1 MTRTICAD
9 TSGALT
15 ALVALL
21 RSLHSSP
28 EVRLEAARALRLLAT
43 KADETDVPYLEADET
58 DGESVAAVARAL
70 GLDAFRTERGDFTE
84 RCVLEECERLVNENG
99 ERAAAGD
106 VLACVNDELACV
118 NDEPTGGATSDPT
131 ADVGKVATADLIV
144 SAARPSIDGSIDE
157 AASSGSLPVRVARAC
172 VEALCRASLPGSAAS
187 SALDSSARAQALCRA
202 SLPGSAVSSALD
214 SSARAQL
221 RLWRVALLGTAL
233 LGNSQMD
240 ARELLEGLQELDT
253 QVGICL

>member
-1 MTRTICAD
+1 
-9 TSGALT
+9 
-15 ALVALL
+15 LVALL

-43 KADETDVPYLEADET
+43 KADETDV
-58 DGESVAAVARAL
+58 ESVAAVARAL
-70 GLDAFRTERGDFTE
+70 GLDASKCGSTELGDFTE

-106 VLACVNDELACV
+106 VLACVNDGV
-118 NDEPTGGATSDPT
+118 NDELTELIGATSDPT
-131 ADVGKVATADLIV
+131 ADVGKVATDLIV

-172 VEALCRASLPGSAAS
+172 VEALCRASLPGSAA
-187 SALDSSARAQALCRA
+187 L
-202 SLPGSAVSSALD
+202 SALD

-253 QVGICL
+253 QVGISL

>member
-1 MTRTICAD
+1 M
-9 TSGALT
+9 
-15 ALVALL
+15 
-21 RSLHSSP
+21 
-28 EVRLEAARALRLLAT
+28 
-43 KADETDVPYLEADET
+43 
-58 DGESVAAVARAL
+58 
-70 GLDAFRTERGDFTE
+70 
-84 RCVLEECERLVNENG
+84 NENG

-106 VLACVNDELACV
+106 VLACVNDGV
-118 NDEPTGGATSDPT
+118 NDELTELIGATSDPT

-172 VEALCRASLPGSAAS
+172 VEALCRASLPGSAA
-187 SALDSSARAQALCRA
+187 L
-202 SLPGSAVSSALD
+202 SALD

-253 QVGICL
+253 QVGISL

>member
-1 MTRTICAD
+1 
-9 TSGALT
+9 
-15 ALVALL
+15 LVALL

-43 KADETDVPYLEADET
+43 KADETD
-58 DGESVAAVARAL
+58 GESVAAVARAL
-70 GLDAFRTERGDFTE
+70 GLDASNGSTELNDFTE

-106 VLACVNDELACV
+106 VLACVNDGV
-118 NDEPTGGATSDPT
+118 NDELTELIGATSDPT
-131 ADVGKVATADLIV
+131 ADVGKVATDLIV

-172 VEALCRASLPGSAAS
+172 IEALCRASLPGSAA
-187 SALDSSARAQALCRA
+187 
-202 SLPGSAVSSALD
+202 SSALD

-253 QVGICL
+253 QVGISL

>member
-1 MTRTICAD
+1 
-9 TSGALT
+9 
-15 ALVALL
+15 LVALL

-43 KADETDVPYLEADET
+43 KADETD
-58 DGESVAAVARAL
+58 GESVAAVARAL
-70 GLDAFRTERGDFTE
+70 GLDASKDGSTERGDFTE

-118 NDEPTGGATSDPT
+118 NDKPTGGATSDPT
-131 ADVGKVATADLIV
+131 ADVGQVATADLIV

-172 VEALCRASLPGSAAS
+172 VEALCRASLPGSAA
-187 SALDSSARAQALCRA
+187 L
-202 SLPGSAVSSALD
+202 SALD

-233 LGNSQMD
+233 PGNSQMD

-253 QVGICL
+253 QVGISL

>member
-9 TSGALT
+9 ASGALT

-58 DGESVAAVARAL
+58 DVESVAAVARAL
-70 GLDAFRTERGDFTE
+70 GLDAFRTELGDFTE

-106 VLACVNDELACV
+106 VLACVNDGV
-118 NDEPTGGATSDPT
+118 NDELTGGATSDPT

-187 SALDSSARAQALCRA
+187 SALDSSARAQ
-202 SLPGSAVSSALD
+202 
-214 SSARAQL
+214 L

-233 LGNSQMD
+233 PGNSQMD

-253 QVGICL
+253 QVGISL

>member
-1 MTRTICAD
+1 
-9 TSGALT
+9 
-15 ALVALL
+15 LVALL

-28 EVRLEAARALRLLAT
+28 EVRLEAARALRMLAT

-58 DGESVAAVARAL
+58 DVESVAAVARAL
-70 GLDAFRTERGDFTE
+70 GVDASKYGSTELGDFTE

-106 VLACVNDELACV
+106 VLACVNDGV
-118 NDEPTGGATSDPT
+118 NDELTGGATSDPT
-131 ADVGKVATADLIV
+131 ADVGQVATADLIV

-172 VEALCRASLPGSAAS
+172 VEALYRASLPGSAA
-187 SALDSSARAQALCRA
+187 L
-202 SLPGSAVSSALD
+202 SALD

-253 QVGICL
+253 QVGISL

>member
-1 MTRTICAD
+1 MTRIICAD
-9 TSGALT
+9 ASGALT

-43 KADETDVPYLEADET
+43 KADETDV
-58 DGESVAAVARAL
+58 ESVAAVARAL
-70 GLDAFRTERGDFTE
+70 GLDASKLFIYGSTELGDFTE

-106 VLACVNDELACV
+106 VLACVNDGV
-118 NDEPTGGATSDPT
+118 NDELTGGATSDPT
-131 ADVGKVATADLIV
+131 ADVGQVANADLIV

-157 AASSGSLPVRVARAC
+157 AALSGSLPVRVARAC
-172 VEALCRASLPGSAAS
+172 FEALCRASLPGSAA
-187 SALDSSARAQALCRA
+187 L
-202 SLPGSAVSSALD
+202 SALD

-233 LGNSQMD
+233 LGSSQMD

-253 QVGICL
+253 QVGISL

>member
-1 MTRTICAD
+1 
-9 TSGALT
+9 
-15 ALVALL
+15 LVALL

-43 KADETDVPYLEADET
+43 KADETD
-58 DGESVAAVARAL
+58 GESVAAVARAL
-70 GLDAFRTERGDFTE
+70 GLDACWSTELGDFTE

-106 VLACVNDELACV
+106 VLACVNDGV
-118 NDEPTGGATSDPT
+118 NDELTGGATSDPT
-131 ADVGKVATADLIV
+131 ADVGQVATADLIV

-172 VEALCRASLPGSAAS
+172 MEALCRASLPGSAA
-187 SALDSSARAQALCRA
+187 
-202 SLPGSAVSSALD
+202 SSALD

-253 QVGICL
+253 QVGISL

>member
-1 MTRTICAD
+1 MTRIICAD
-9 TSGALT
+9 TSGALA

-43 KADETDVPYLEADET
+43 KADETD
-58 DGESVAAVARAL
+58 GESVAAVARAL
-70 GLDAFRTERGDFTE
+70 GLDASNGSTELDDFTE

-106 VLACVNDELACV
+106 VLACVNDEPTGV
-118 NDEPTGGATSDPT
+118 NDKPTGGATSDPT

-187 SALDSSARAQALCRA
+187 SALDSSARAQ
-202 SLPGSAVSSALD
+202 
-214 SSARAQL
+214 L

-240 ARELLEGLQELDT
+240 SRELLEGLQELDT
-253 QVGICL
+253 QVGISL

>member
-58 DGESVAAVARAL
+58 DVESVAAVARAL
-70 GLDAFRTERGDFTE
+70 GLDASKYGSTELGDFTE

-106 VLACVNDELACV
+106 VLACVNDGV
-118 NDEPTGGATSDPT
+118 NDELTGGATSDPT
-131 ADVGKVATADLIV
+131 ADVGQVATADLIV

-187 SALDSSARAQALCRA
+187 SALDSSARAQ
-202 SLPGSAVSSALD
+202 
-214 SSARAQL
+214 L

-253 QVGICL
+253 QVGISL

>member
-28 EVRLEAARALRLLAT
+28 EVRLEAARALRMLAT
-43 KADETDVPYLEADET
+43 KADET

-70 GLDAFRTERGDFTE
+70 GLDASKDGSTELGDFTE

-106 VLACVNDELACV
+106 VLACVNDGV
-118 NDEPTGGATSDPT
+118 NDELTGGATSDPT

-187 SALDSSARAQALCRA
+187 SALDSSARAQ
-202 SLPGSAVSSALD
+202 
-214 SSARAQL
+214 L

-253 QVGICL
+253 QVGISL

>member
-1 MTRTICAD
+1 VTRIICAD
-9 TSGALT
+9 ASGALT

-43 KADETDVPYLEADET
+43 KADETDV
-58 DGESVAAVARAL
+58 ESVAAVAFAL
-70 GLDAFRTERGDFTE
+70 GLDASKDGSTERGDFTE

-99 ERAAAGD
+99 ERARLVNENGERAAAGD
-106 VLACVNDELACV
+106 VLACVNDGV
-118 NDEPTGGATSDPT
+118 NDELTELIGATSDPT

-157 AASSGSLPVRVARAC
+157 AALSGSLPVRVARAC
-172 VEALCRASLPGSAAS
+172 IEALYRAAWPGSAAL
-187 SALDSSARAQALCRA
+187 SALD
-202 SLPGSAVSSALD
+202 GSV
-214 SSARAQL
+214 RAQL
-221 RLWRVALLGTAL
+221 RLWMVALLGTAL
-233 LGNSQMD
+233 PGSSEMD

-253 QVGICL
+253 QVGISL

>member
-43 KADETDVPYLEADET
+43 KADETD
-58 DGESVAAVARAL
+58 GESVAAVARAL
-70 GLDAFRTERGDFTE
+70 GLDASKYGSTELGDFTE

-106 VLACVNDELACV
+106 VLACVNDGV
-118 NDEPTGGATSDPT
+118 NDELTGGATSDPT
-131 ADVGKVATADLIV
+131 ADVGQVATADLIV

-172 VEALCRASLPGSAAS
+172 FEALCRASLPGSAAS
-187 SALDSSARAQALCRA
+187 SALA
-202 SLPGSAVSSALD
+202 G
-214 SSARAQL
+214 SARAQL
-221 RLWRVALLGTAL
+221 RLWRVALLGTVL
-233 LGNSQMD
+233 LGSSQMD
-240 ARELLEGLQELDT
+240 SRELLEGLQELDT
-253 QVGICL
+253 QVGISL

>member
-1 MTRTICAD
+1 VTRIICAD

-43 KADETDVPYLEADET
+43 KADETD
-58 DGESVAAVARAL
+58 GESVAAVARAL
-70 GLDAFRTERGDFTE
+70 GLDASKYGSTELGDFTE
-84 RCVLEECERLVNENG
+84 RCVLEECERLVNENGERARLVNENG

-118 NDEPTGGATSDPT
+118 NDELTGGATSDPT
-131 ADVGKVATADLIV
+131 ADVGQVATADLIV

-187 SALDSSARAQALCRA
+187 SALD
-202 SLPGSAVSSALD
+202 GTV
-214 SSARAQL
+214 RAQL

-233 LGNSQMD
+233 PGNSQMD

>member
-1 MTRTICAD
+1 
-9 TSGALT
+9 
-15 ALVALL
+15 LVALL

-58 DGESVAAVARAL
+58 DVPYLEADETDVESVAAVARAL
-70 GLDAFRTERGDFTE
+70 GLDASKCWSTELGDFTE

-118 NDEPTGGATSDPT
+118 NDKPTGGATSDPT
-131 ADVGKVATADLIV
+131 ADVGQVATADLIV

-187 SALDSSARAQALCRA
+187 SALDSSARAQ
-202 SLPGSAVSSALD
+202 
-214 SSARAQL
+214 L

-233 LGNSQMD
+233 PGNSQMD

-253 QVGICL
+253 QVGISL

>member
-1 MTRTICAD
+1 
-9 TSGALT
+9 
-15 ALVALL
+15 LVALL

-58 DGESVAAVARAL
+58 DVESVAAVARAL
-70 GLDAFRTERGDFTE
+70 GLDASKYGGGELGDFTE

-106 VLACVNDELACV
+106 LLACVNDGVNDELACV

-187 SALDSSARAQALCRA
+187 SALDSSARAQ
-202 SLPGSAVSSALD
+202 
-214 SSARAQL
+214 L

-233 LGNSQMD
+233 PGNSQMD

-253 QVGICL
+253 QVGISL

>member
-1 MTRTICAD
+1 VTRTICAD

-58 DGESVAAVARAL
+58 DVESVAAVARAL
-70 GLDAFRTERGDFTE
+70 GLDASKYGSTELGDFTE

-106 VLACVNDELACV
+106 VLACVNDGV
-118 NDEPTGGATSDPT
+118 NDELTGGATSDPT
-131 ADVGKVATADLIV
+131 ADVGQVATADLIV

-187 SALDSSARAQALCRA
+187 SALDSSARAQ
-202 SLPGSAVSSALD
+202 
-214 SSARAQL
+214 L

-253 QVGICL
+253 QVGISL

>member
-1 MTRTICAD
+1 
-9 TSGALT
+9 
-15 ALVALL
+15 LVALL

-43 KADETDVPYLEADET
+43 KADETD
-58 DGESVAAVARAL
+58 GESVAAVARAL
-70 GLDAFRTERGDFTE
+70 GLDASNGSTELGDFTE

-187 SALDSSARAQALCRA
+187 SALDSSARAQ
-202 SLPGSAVSSALD
+202 
-214 SSARAQL
+214 L

-253 QVGICL
+253 QVGISL

>member
-43 KADETDVPYLEADET
+43 KADETD
-58 DGESVAAVARAL
+58 GESVAAVARAL
-70 GLDAFRTERGDFTE
+70 GLDASNGSTELNDFTE

-106 VLACVNDELACV
+106 VLACVNDGV
-118 NDEPTGGATSDPT
+118 NDELTELIGATSDPT
-131 ADVGKVATADLIV
+131 ADVGKVATDLIV

-172 VEALCRASLPGSAAS
+172 IEALCRASLPGSAA
-187 SALDSSARAQALCRA
+187 
-202 SLPGSAVSSALD
+202 SSALD

-253 QVGICL
+253 QVGISL

>member
-43 KADETDVPYLEADET
+43 KADETD
-58 DGESVAAVARAL
+58 GESVAAVARAL
-70 GLDAFRTERGDFTE
+70 GLDASKDGSTERGDFTE

-99 ERAAAGD
+99 ERARLVNENCERAAAGD

-118 NDEPTGGATSDPT
+118 NDKPTGGATSDPT
-131 ADVGKVATADLIV
+131 ADVGQVATADLIV

-172 VEALCRASLPGSAAS
+172 VEALCRASLPGSAA
-187 SALDSSARAQALCRA
+187 L
-202 SLPGSAVSSALD
+202 SALD

-233 LGNSQMD
+233 PGNSQMD

-253 QVGICL
+253 QVGISL

>member
-1 MTRTICAD
+1 MTRIICAD
-9 TSGALT
+9 ASGALT

-43 KADETDVPYLEADET
+43 KADETD
-58 DGESVAAVARAL
+58 GESVAAVARAL
-70 GLDAFRTERGDFTE
+70 GLDASKGSTELGDFTE

-106 VLACVNDELACV
+106 VLACVNDGV
-118 NDEPTGGATSDPT
+118 NDELTGGATSDPT

-187 SALDSSARAQALCRA
+187 SALD
-202 SLPGSAVSSALD
+202 GTV
-214 SSARAQL
+214 RAQL

-233 LGNSQMD
+233 PGNSQMD

-253 QVGICL
+253 QVGISL

>member
-1 MTRTICAD
+1 
-9 TSGALT
+9 
-15 ALVALL
+15 
-21 RSLHSSP
+21 
-28 EVRLEAARALRLLAT
+28 VRLEAARALRLLAT
-43 KADETDVPYLEADET
+43 KADETE
-58 DGESVAAVARAL
+58 GESVAAVARAL
-70 GLDAFRTERGDFTE
+70 GLDASKDGSTERGDFTE

-106 VLACVNDELACV
+106 VLACVNDGV
-118 NDEPTGGATSDPT
+118 NDELTGGATSDPT
-131 ADVGKVATADLIV
+131 ADVGQVATADLIV

-172 VEALCRASLPGSAAS
+172 VEALCRASLPGSAA
-187 SALDSSARAQALCRA
+187 L
-202 SLPGSAVSSALD
+202 SALD

-233 LGNSQMD
+233 PGNSQMD

-253 QVGICL
+253 QVGISL